1 MTQIPIDD
9 YISKIILLENRV
21 GAQTSYKLLEPFFIM
36 SRDLKGMQT
45 VAKTISDFV
54 GLNDFT
60 FIVSKSRL
68 KNNVG
73 GHIELNSQ
81 KEVFIEISEDTADY
95 GPAIGATIAHELAH
109 KYLHFHSISIGT
121 GPAYSYENEVL
132 TDITT
137 IFLGLG
143 KLVLNGCDQRIIQEE
158 ERANSIL
165 RTTRSHKSGYLTRS
179 QFSFLYLLV
188 CTMRG
193 IDKYQY
199 ERGLTEQS
207 LSGLEDARRAF
218 GYYFDNRFR
227 QSDIRR
233 ILVENLNCSIVEMQT
248 SLSIMDK
255 NIRSLEDLYIA
266 DVRSFLL
273 QSQKRIENI
282 SHQIEKQL
290 SDYEIDPCL
299 NYLNTIKFDKRIS
312 QITEELKI
320 LKLENSKIIKGF
332 HPIRKFLQ
340 KKPYSFPHTHQS
352 SLLSKTVHIFR
363 KINEQIRTLFI
374 QRRFINNLFK

>member
-1 MTQIPIDD
+1 MTQIPVDD
-9 YISKIILLENRV
+9 YIAKIILLENRV
-21 GAQTSYKLLEPFFIM
+21 GEQTSYKLLEPFFIM

-45 VAKTISDFV
+45 AAKAIGDFV
-54 GLNDFT
+54 GLSDFT

-68 KNNVG
+68 KKNIG

-95 GPAIGATIAHELAH
+95 GPAIGATLAHEIAH
-109 KYLHFHSISIGT
+109 KYLHLHGISIGT

-132 TDITT
+132 TDVTT

-143 KLVLNGCDQRIIQEE
+143 KLVLNGCEQRIIQEE
-158 ERANSIL
+158 ERANSTL
-165 RTTRSHKSGYLTRS
+165 RTTRSHKSGYLTRN

-188 CTMRG
+188 CAMRG

-207 LSGLEDARRAF
+207 LSGLEDARRFF

-233 ILVENLNCSIVEMQT
+233 ILVENLKCSIVDMQT

-290 SDYEIDPCL
+290 SDHEIDPCL

-320 LKLENSKIIKGF
+320 LKLDNSKIIKGF
-332 HPIRKFLQ
+332 HPIKKFLQ
-340 KKPYSFPHTHQS
+340 K
-352 SLLSKTVHIFR
+352 SLILFRRHINLHYYQ
-363 KINEQIRTLFI
+363 KQFI
-374 QRRFINNLFK
+374 YLGR